1 MLGKNMTVAVPGQW
15 GQVRYLSGKI
25 TAVTVRAEDLG
36 ETRYAVY
43 QTTLE
48 PDFWPMMRDR
58 NFRIFQQQ
66 RVPDI
71 VAKLFSEH
79 NVKFEDKL
87 TRSYRQWDYC
97 VQYAESSF
105 HFISRLLELEGISY
119 LFRHDKDG
127 HTLVLMDD
135 YQQAESFPGY
145 ETIPRMRNR
154 AAARSAK
161 RALAS

>member
-97 VQYAESSF
+97 GAVCGKQLPF
-105 HFISRLLELEGISY
+105 HQPFAGAGRY
-119 LFRHDKDG
+119 
-127 HTLVLMDD
+127 
-135 YQQAESFPGY
+135 
-145 ETIPRMRNR
+145 
-154 AAARSAK
+154 
-161 RALAS
+161 